1 MAVVLAGASLAGCAV
16 PLGPGFNTERQA
28 HELRVEAGP
37 PARVHVRSTYR
48 LRNTGDRPLDTL
60 AAVLPDAA
68 SAGRQNL
75 RIFFEGRE
83 LAAQSPDATQS
94 RRIEIPFSPAWPQK
108 QRGELV
114 IEYDLA
120 PLPPGHAGF
129 AVNEGAV
136 HLRHFGW
143 FPRLRA
149 PDHLFAQGGEP
160 PQRVRLSVRVPDGFR
175 VIAGGKSKGTRRG
188 KGEIEYR
195 FEVSDEDDLGPF
207 VVSGR
212 YAETSVK
219 AGNRQVLFWTVQ
231 PLAPDAAQ
239 KAAER
244 IASTYNT
251 YEAAFGP
258 LDRRHK
264 ELWIVETP
272 ARLAPRGQ
280 READESPAGIAFPEG
295 ALLNSRAFAL
305 GVASESFLD
314 LVDHELAHA
323 WFGQSVVARP
333 EADVLLSEA
342 LAEYASLVAAEA
354 RGGES
359 ARRHHAALLLR
370 WYDEQ
375 ARSASEK
382 PLIDLRPADP
392 WEKRVFGYSKGALFF
407 VALEDEFGK
416 ENVRR
421 GLARLVHALSGDEA
435 GLHELRA
442 AMEGET
448 GRDLTA
454 FFRTWLNRTGIP
466 EAFRARYGVNVQT
479 RN

>member
-16 PLGPGFNTERQA
+16 PLGPGFNTESQS
-28 HELRVEAGP
+28 HELRLEAGP
-37 PARVHVRSTYR
+37 PARLHVRSTYR
-48 LRNTGDRPLDTL
+48 LRNTGDRALDSL
-60 AAVLPDAA
+60 AAVLPDAT

-75 RIFFEGRE
+75 RIFIDGRE
-83 LAAQSPDATQS
+83 LAAQSPDAAQS
-94 RRIEIPFSPAWPQK
+94 RRVEIPFSPPWPQK
-108 QRGELV
+108 QRRDLV

-129 AVNEGAV
+129 AVSEGAV

-143 FPRLRA
+143 FPVLR
-149 PDHLFAQGGEP
+149 PPNHLLATGGEP
-160 PQRVRLSVRVPDGFR
+160 PQKVRFSVRVPEGFR
-175 VIAGGKSKGTRRG
+175 VIAGGKPKGARRG
-188 KGEIEYR
+188 KGEVEYR
-195 FEVSDEDDLGPF
+195 FEVTDGDDLGPF

-212 YAETSVK
+212 YAEASVR
-219 AGNRQVLFWTVQ
+219 AGNRQVLIWTFQ

-239 KAAER
+239 MAAAR
-244 IASTYNT
+244 IAATYNT

-264 ELWIVETP
+264 ALWIVETP
-272 ARLAPRGQ
+272 ARLTPRGQ
-280 READESPAGIAFPEG
+280 RAADESPAGIAFPEG

-305 GVASESFLD
+305 GVTSDSFLD

-323 WFGQSVVARP
+323 WFGQSVAARP
-333 EADVLLSEA
+333 EADVLLTEA

-354 RGGES
+354 RGGEP

-375 ARSASEK
+375 ARNASET
-382 PLIDLRPADP
+382 PLVDLRPADP

-416 ENVRR
+416 DNVRR

-442 AMEGET
+442 ALEGET
-448 GRDLTA
+448 GRDLA
-454 FFRTWLNRTGIP
+454 GFFRAWLNHTGIP
-466 EAFRARYGVNVQT
+466 DTFRARYEVKVEIPN
-479 RN
+479 